1 MEIGIT
7 NRRWRAVVVAVAVG
21 MVSAGAAFG
30 AKAMSSDEQTAV
42 IEACRNSTNGL
53 LRVLEPGGTCRQG
66 EDGLEWNVVGP
77 QGPPGP
83 AGPAGANG
91 APGPPGP
98 AGADGK
104 PGPAPLVKLTRIV
117 WNNGGV
123 AVTGSAT
130 PQQVDTAG
138 TFVKERDDTR
148 LRLTWEGS
156 VLLRAPNFQTCHFFV
171 KVDSTPSQVIART
184 SIITEQTKVDPVTL
198 VDYFDS
204 VPAGTHTVTI
214 WVVSPIGN
222 PLCGSNASGFP
233 ETVFLEEIP
242 S

>member
-1 MEIGIT
+1 MEIGIA
-7 NRRWRAVVVAVAVG
+7 NGRWRAVVVVVAVG
-21 MVSAGAAFG
+21 MVSAGAALG
-30 AKAMSSDEQTAV
+30 ARAMSSDEQTAV
-42 IEACRNSTNGL
+42 IQACRNSTNGL

-66 EDGLEWNVVGP
+66 EDGLEWNVAGP
-77 QGPPGP
+77 QGP
-83 AGPAGANG
+83 
-91 APGPPGP
+91 PGPPGP
-98 AGADGK
+98 AGAEGK

-117 WNNGGV
+117 WNNGAV

-138 TFVKERDDTR
+138 SFVKERDDTR

-198 VDYFDS
+198 VDYFDG